1 MPLAHI
7 WVGGLPRVKPG
18 EHPYVAP
25 ANERGRT
32 VDNIGERACVTQGR
46 RTMDARITKEETAIM
61 LSLGMRPRTQAV
73 DEIRMAALRA
83 RDEAIGNAVK
93 NAFRNVFRG
102 IGVALAFVASYPERS
117 RTLHQLAGLSDR
129 ELADIGLER
138 SDLSRVFDAD
148 FAVPGRAAQQQPATA
163 RALAA

>member
-1 MPLAHI
+1 
-7 WVGGLPRVKPG
+7 
-18 EHPYVAP
+18 
-25 ANERGRT
+25 
-32 VDNIGERACVTQGR
+32 
-46 RTMDARITKEETAIM
+46 MDARITKEETAIL

-93 NAFRNVFRG
+93 NVFRNVFRG
-102 IGVALAFVASYPERS
+102 VGAALAFLVSYPERS
-117 RTLHQLAGLSDR
+117 RTLHQLAGLTDR

-138 SDLSRVFDAD
+138 SDLGRVFDAD
-148 FAVPGRAAQQQPATA
+148 FAVPNRPAPAQQPATA